1 MCQAHLLHILVWGW
15 ETDDETIQKIKDMA
29 ITLCETDTEKKGTYR
44 KGKVG
49 RGIERKQVK

>member
-1 MCQAHLLHILVWGW
+1 MCQARSLHILVWGW

-29 ITLCETDTEKKGTYR
+29 ITLCETDTEKKGMYR

-49 RGIERKQVK
+49 CSIERKWVK